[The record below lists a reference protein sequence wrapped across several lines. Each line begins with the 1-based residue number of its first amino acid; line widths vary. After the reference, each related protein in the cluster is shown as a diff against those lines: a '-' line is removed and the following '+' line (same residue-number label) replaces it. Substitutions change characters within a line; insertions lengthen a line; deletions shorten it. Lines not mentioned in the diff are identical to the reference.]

1 VAFHELNVGFKQLGV
16 DEGDLIVM
24 ERFLDPR
31 GLALTGNSTTIYAM
45 SYLDLD
51 QNGPMVVEV
60 SAGSY
65 GAIFDLWQ
73 QPIAEIGPLGVDKGA
88 GGKFLIMP
96 RNRADPP
103 PAGYLPVHSRTSL
116 AALFARGIVDDV
128 DGAAKSLEGI
138 RVYPL
143 TQAHDPPAT
152 KVVLATG
159 RDFNSIEPQGLEY
172 WRRVS
177 LVMER
182 VEDDQDG
189 GFLRSILSPLGIAPG
204 EPFQPDARRQA
215 ILADAAEIGWAM
227 CQAISMAPRF
237 PGVAYYPG
245 THWESVAWLDTE
257 LTREYW
263 RDLEPRT
270 NYYFHAT
277 MAAPA
282 MKHPAIG
289 AGSQYLRSAPRPP
302 RRLAERLQ
310 SLPAARTARCPDR
323 PVLVGDRL

>member
-1 VAFHELNVGFKQLGV
+1 VRKLYDELDFQRAVLAYQYAQPLVAFHELNVGFKQLGV

-103 PAGYLPVHSRTSL
+103 PAGYLPVPSRTSL
-116 AALFARGIVDDV
+116 AALFARGIVNDDDV

-143 TQAHDPPAT
+143 TQATIRPRPRSCWPQAGTSTRSSLRASSTGGGSHWSWSAWKRPGWR
-152 KVVLATG
+152 VLALDSESP
-159 RDFNSIEPQGLEY
+159 RDRT
-172 WRRVS
+172 RRTV
-177 LVMER
+177 
-182 VEDDQDG
+182 
-189 GFLRSILSPLGIAPG
+189 P
-204 EPFQPDARRQA
+204 AR
-215 ILADAAEIGWAM
+215 
-227 CQAISMAPRF
+227 C
-237 PGVAYYPG
+237 
-245 THWESVAWLDTE
+245 
-257 LTREYW
+257 
-263 RDLEPRT
+263 
-270 NYYFHAT
+270 
-277 MAAPA
+277 APA
-282 MKHPAIG
+282 GHPG
-289 AGSQYLRSAPRPP
+289 
-302 RRLAERLQ
+302 
-310 SLPAARTARCPDR
+310 
-323 PVLVGDRL
+323 

>member
-204 EPFQPDARRQA
+204 EPFQPDARQQA
-215 ILADAAEIGWAM
+215 ILADAAEIGWAI
-227 CQAISMAPRF
+227 CQAISMAPRLPRDRLLPRHTLGVCRLAGHRADQGVLARSGATYQLLLPRHDGR
-237 PGVAYYPG
+237 PGDEAP
-245 THWESVAWLDTE
+245 S
-257 LTREYW
+257 YW
-263 RDLEPRT
+263 RGIT
-270 NYYFHAT
+270 V
-277 MAAPA
+277 
-282 MKHPAIG
+282 PAIG
-289 AGSQYLRSAPRPP
+289 
-302 RRLAERLQ
+302 
-310 SLPAARTARCPDR
+310 PATATAT
-323 PVLVGDRL
+323 G